1 MYFAYITVYN
11 TNTCETKRIFVRLQI
26 MKKTKHTTVILS
38 NSVQKI
44 KEDLTPIYGLKNILS
59 AGLLLF
65 SRLSDTEQ
73 KKTIASL
80 HDFFSDELN
89 HSSRRQIERFE
100 MLMSTK
106 LSAKDQ
112 QALNNFIKKI
122 KRKTKKQEI

>member
-1 MYFAYITVYN
+1 MYFAYATVYN
-11 TNTCETKRIFVRLQI
+11 INTCETKRIFVRFQI

-89 HSSRRQIERFE
+89 HSARRQIERFE

-106 LSAKDQ
+106 LSDKDQ
-112 QALNNFIKKI
+112 QALNAFIKKI

>member
-1 MYFAYITVYN
+1 MCFAYITVYN

-65 SRLSDTEQ
+65 SRLSDIEQ

-80 HDFFSDELN
+80 HDFFSDELDD
-89 HSSRRQIERFE
+89 SARRQIERFE

-106 LSAKDQ
+106 LSDKDQ
-112 QALNNFIKKI
+112 QALNAFIKKI
-122 KRKTKKQEI
+122 KRKTKKKEK